1 MNQLKT
7 ILVGVDF
14 SECSRCALEQAVR
27 LARWNSARLH
37 AIHAVEALVITEA
50 ADALGLSA
58 ELIRDDTVRNAR
70 GRLDQLIEEAVAPEG
85 ATGEVSVGPPIDVLL
100 SALRSTRAD
109 LLVLGVGGDSSLPS
123 GAGTLATKCLRKA
136 PTKVM
141 LVKEGHAHPFR
152 TLVACVDFSETSRE
166 AVVQTLRVGAQDQ
179 SEVHV
184 LHVFEGPWRRLRYRA
199 ETPAANP
206 NFERQYRTLLEHRLR
221 EFAGD
226 TAGRKTVFTVF
237 DASSYGYGIAEY
249 ARRVQADLVVLGNK
263 GSTNLRY
270 VLLGSTVE
278 RLLKEIPCSVL
289 VVRPPE
295 AAGEKPIIGSTGQ

>member
-1 MNQLKT
+1 MNKLNT

-14 SECSRCALEQAVR
+14 SDCSRCALEQAVR

-37 AIHAVEALVITEA
+37 VIHAVESLVITEA
-50 ADALGLSA
+50 AEALQLSIEKMQA
-58 ELIRDDTVRNAR
+58 DTVRQA
-70 GRLDQLIEEAVAPEG
+70 GDRLRTWIDEVGAPAE
-85 ATGEVSVGPPIDVLL
+85 TSVSVSVGPPIEILL
-100 SALRSTRAD
+100 STLRSAWAD
-109 LLVLGVGGDSSLPS
+109 LLVLGASGDSALPF

-141 LVKEGHAHPFR
+141 LVKEGHSHPFR
-152 TLVACVDFSETSRE
+152 TVVACVDFSEMSRE

-206 NFERQYRTLLEHRLR
+206 DFERQYRTLLEHRLR
-221 EFAGD
+221 EFVGN
-226 TAGRKTVFTVF
+226 TAGRKTLFTVF
-237 DASSYGYGIAEY
+237 DASSHGHGIAEY
-249 ARRVQADLVVLGNK
+249 VRRVQADLVVLGNK

-278 RLLKEIPCSVL
+278 RLLRELPCSVL
-289 VVRPPE
+289 VVRPP
-295 AAGEKPIIGSTGQ
+295 AGDPADAESKGRS